1 MADARKR
8 LLARGWAF
16 VPAASGPLGGGLL
29 KLGHG
34 STTAALAVA
43 LAPCALW
50 ALLLSV
56 FAAGYLA
63 ALARCIWRT
72 GDQEAMERM
81 IMVSAR
87 AVVSILTLTVPAL
100 LARRPHPRVP
110 GLPRGREPR
119 TPRATP
125 GPGRVTSLGPG
136 RAGVASAR
144 IPHSRVQRWCRSGT
158 ARPAQARLSQATE
171 RDQQSRPYPPDLRG
185 LLTGSDAACGVQS
198 RMFRAGGHADDA
210 AVPLRRPAC
219 RVPVLGGPD
228 GARSGGP

>member
-1 MADARKR
+1 VADAKKR

-16 VPAASGPLGGGLL
+16 VPAASGPLGGGML

-43 LAPCALW
+43 LAPYALW

-56 FAAGYLA
+56 FVIGYLA

-100 LARRPHPRVP
+100 PARRPTSGMP
-110 GLPRGREPR
+110 GLPQPRSAEPPGPHSGRE
-119 TPRATP
+119 
-125 GPGRVTSLGPG
+125 G
-136 RAGVASAR
+136 
-144 IPHSRVQRWCRSGT
+144 
-158 ARPAQARLSQATE
+158 
-171 RDQQSRPYPPDLRG
+171 
-185 LLTGSDAACGVQS
+185 
-198 RMFRAGGHADDA
+198 
-210 AVPLRRPAC
+210 
-219 RVPVLGGPD
+219 
-228 GARSGGP
+228 